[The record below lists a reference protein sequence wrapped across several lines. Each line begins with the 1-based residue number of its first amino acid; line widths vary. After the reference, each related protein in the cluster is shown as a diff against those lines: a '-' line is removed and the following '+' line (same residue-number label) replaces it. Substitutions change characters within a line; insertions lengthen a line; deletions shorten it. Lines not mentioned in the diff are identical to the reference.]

1 VQAVEQI
8 LFGLTVALYFASA
21 VLLGAGVAYRRSA
34 LERASLVVLLVGLV
48 LNTGA
53 IVFRGILSSRVPLA
67 DLPESLLFLA
77 WCTVLLFL
85 LLNLRYRVAAAGLIL
100 VPLAFFLVAV
110 AAVLYE
116 TPQPLRE
123 QLRGAWLATHVG
135 VSLLAYAGFVVAFA
149 TAFFYVLQEDLL
161 KKRYRQARRLI
172 LGLVIALGTGIGLY
186 VGYLVARPT
195 LFEDATGHR
204 VYAYSRS
211 DLIVIAVGALLGLGV
226 SIVVGLV
233 AARGASK
240 PSFAN
245 RLPALYLLDDLS
257 YRSIMFGFGLL
268 ALGIITGSIWS
279 HFAWGSWWIWDPKE
293 TWALA
298 AWLFYGVYLG
308 LRVVFDWRGRSAA
321 MLAITGLFLILFAFL
336 GVKFLVPGKH
346 DFN

>member
-1 VQAVEQI
+1 VQVVEQI
-8 LFGLTVALYFASA
+8 FFGLTVALYFASA
-21 VLLGAGVAYRRSA
+21 VLLGVGVAYRRST
-34 LERASLVVLLVGLV
+34 LERTSFVVLVLGLV
-48 LNTGA
+48 FNTGA
-53 IVFRGILSSRVPLA
+53 IVLRGILSSRVPLA

-100 VPLAFFLVAV
+100 VPLAFFLVAI
-110 AAVLYE
+110 AAALYE

-149 TAFFYVLQEDLL
+149 TAFFYVVQEDLL
-161 KKRYRQARRLI
+161 KKRYRQVRRLI

-186 VGYLVARPT
+186 VGYLIARPT
-195 LFEDATGHR
+195 LFEDAAGHR
-204 VYAYSRS
+204 VYAYSSS
-211 DLIVIAVGALLGLGV
+211 DLIVIALGALVGLGA
-226 SIVVGLV
+226 SIVIGLV
-233 AARGASK
+233 AARGASR

-257 YRSIMFGFGLL
+257 YRSVIFGFGLL
-268 ALGIITGSIWS
+268 ALGIVTGSIWS

-298 AWLFYGVYLG
+298 AWVFYGVYLG
-308 LRVVFDWRGRSAA
+308 LRNIFDWRGRNAA
-321 MLAITGLFLILFAFL
+321 VLAITGLFLILFAFL

>member
-1 VQAVEQI
+1 MQVAEQI
-8 LFGLTVALYFASA
+8 FFGLTVALYFVSA
-21 VLLGAGVAYRRSA
+21 VLLGVGVAYRRPKV
-34 LERASLVVLLVGLV
+34 ERASFIVLVVGLV

-53 IVFRGILSSRVPLA
+53 IVLRGILSSRVPLA

-110 AAVLYE
+110 AAFLYE

-123 QLRGAWLATHVG
+123 QLRGFWLATHVG
-135 VSLLAYAGFVVAFA
+135 ISLLAYAGFVVAFA
-149 TAFFYVLQEDLL
+149 TAFFYVVQEDLI
-161 KKRYRQARRLI
+161 KKRYQEVRRLI
-172 LGLVIALGTGIGLY
+172 LALVIALGTGIGLY
-186 VGYLVARPT
+186 VGYLLARPT

-204 VYAYSRS
+204 VYAYSYS
-211 DLIVIAVGALLGLGV
+211 DLILIALGALVGLGV
-226 SIVVGLV
+226 SIVIGLV
-233 AARGASK
+233 AARGAAR

-257 YRSIMFGFGLL
+257 YRSIIFGFILL
-268 ALGIITGSIWS
+268 ALGIVTGSIWS
-279 HFAWGSWWIWDPKE
+279 HVAWGSWWIWDAKE

-298 AWLFYGVYLG
+298 AWLFYAVYLG
-308 LRVVFDWRGRSAA
+308 LRNFFDWRGRNAA
-321 MLAITGLFLILFAFL
+321 VLAIAGLFLILFAFL

>member
-1 VQAVEQI
+1 MQVAEQI
-8 LFGLTVALYFASA
+8 LFGLTVALYFVSA
-21 VLLGAGVAYRRSA
+21 VLLGVGVAYRRPK
-34 LERASLVVLLVGLV
+34 LERASLIVLVAGLV

-53 IVFRGILSSRVPLA
+53 IVLRGILSSRVPLA

-77 WCTVLLFL
+77 WSTVLIFL

-116 TPQPLRE
+116 APQPLRE
-123 QLRGAWLATHVG
+123 QLRGFWLATHVG

-149 TAFFYVLQEDLL
+149 TAFFYVVQEDLI
-161 KKRYRQARRLI
+161 KKRYREVRRLI
-172 LGLVIALGTGIGLY
+172 LALVIALGTGIGLY
-186 VGYLVARPT
+186 VGYLLARPT

-204 VYAYSRS
+204 VYAYSYS
-211 DLIVIAVGALLGLGV
+211 DLILIVLGALVGLGV
-226 SIVVGLV
+226 SIVIGLV
-233 AARGASK
+233 AARGAAR

-257 YRSIMFGFGLL
+257 YRSVIFGFVLL
-268 ALGIITGSIWS
+268 ALGIVTGSVWS
-279 HFAWGSWWIWDPKE
+279 HVAWDSWWIWDPKE

-298 AWLFYGVYLG
+298 AWLFYAVYLG
-308 LRVVFDWRGRSAA
+308 LRSFFDWRGRNAA
-321 MLAITGLFLILFAFL
+321 VLAIAGLFLILFAFL

>member
-1 VQAVEQI
+1 VQVVEQI

-21 VLLGAGVAYRRSA
+21 VMLGIGVAYRRPPV
-34 LERASLVVLLVGLV
+34 ERVSFIVLAAGLV

-53 IVFRGILSSRVPLA
+53 IILRGILSSRVPLA
-67 DLPESLLFLA
+67 DFPESLLFLA

-100 VPLAFFLVAV
+100 VPVAFFLVAV

-116 TPQPLRE
+116 APRPLRE
-123 QLRGAWLATHVG
+123 QLRGVWLATHVG
-135 VSLLAYAGFVVAFA
+135 VSLLAYAGFAVAFA
-149 TAFFYVLQEDLL
+149 TAFFYVVQEDLI
-161 KKRYRQARRLI
+161 KKRYSEVRRLI
-172 LGLVIALGTGIGLY
+172 LALVIALGTGIGLY

-204 VYAYSRS
+204 VYAYSYS
-211 DLIVIAVGALLGLGV
+211 DLIVIAIGALAGFGISLV
-226 SIVVGLV
+226 IGLV
-233 AARGASK
+233 AAKGASR
-240 PSFAN
+240 PSFSN

-257 YRSIMFGFGLL
+257 YRCIIFGFGLL

-298 AWLFYGVYLG
+298 AWLFYAAYLG
-308 LRVVFDWRGRSAA
+308 LRNFFNWRGRNAA
-321 MLAITGLFLILFAFL
+321 ALAIAGLFLILFAFL